1 MDYLYGL
8 HIAYLTYFIG
18 TASPGPANIA
28 TMQISLEKGRLA
40 GLIFAF
46 GVITGSIF
54 WGTLAA
60 FGLGAVLVKF
70 PSILQLLS
78 VIGGIYMFWLA
89 YNNCIKIINKKPL
102 VVGTNKENK
111 RVNKRNKYYLQ
122 GLALHLTNPKAI
134 LVWMSTILLG
144 TQNSAPNLHTPYLI
158 VFGCVPLGIS
168 IFCGYALFFSNKL
181 MISYYKEIYKPFT
194 LFVAIFFIGAGF
206 TLSYKPIMVL
216 LF

>member
-18 TASPGPANIA
+18 TASPGPANVAI
-28 TMQISLEKGRLA
+28 MQISLEKGRLA
-40 GLIFAF
+40 GLTLAF
-46 GVITGSIF
+46 GIITASIF

-70 PSILQLLS
+70 PSMLQLLS
-78 VIGGIYMFWLA
+78 IIGGVYMFWLS

-102 VVGTNKENK
+102 PEDTNKENK
-111 RVNKRNKYYLQ
+111 QENKKNKYYLQ

-134 LVWMSTILLG
+134 LVWSTTILLG
-144 TQNSAPNLHTPYLI
+144 TQNSTPNLYTLYLI
-158 VFGCVPLGIS
+158 VFVCAAMGIS
-168 IFCGYALFFSNKL
+168 IFCGYALLFSNKL
-181 MISYYKEIYKPFT
+181 MTSFYKKIYKPFT
-194 LFVAIFFIGAGF
+194 LFVAIFFIGAGL
-206 TLSYKPIMVL
+206 TLFYKPVSAL